1 MMIGVLALQGDYSK
15 HIQIL
20 EMLDFKVL
28 EVRYP
33 SELSLIEGL
42 VIPGGESTTISDLME
57 RANFHNQIKN
67 FAKTKPILGTCAG
80 LIRMSK
86 NTVDDRLKSLG
97 ILDISV
103 DRKAYGR
110 QIDSFAGEI
119 EVSING
125 NNHSVL
131 ATFIRAPKI
140 NKIGKDVKV
149 LSYFKNEPVVV
160 KQGHH
165 LGLSFHPELVKT
177 TFFHNYTFREQF
189 QNIHAT

>member
-20 EMLDFKVL
+20 ELLDFKVL

-33 SELSLIEGL
+33 SELSLIKGL
-42 VIPGGESTTISDLME
+42 VIPGGESTTISDLMG
-57 RANFHNQIKN
+57 RANFHDPIKN

-80 LIRMSK
+80 LIMMSK
-86 NTVDDRLKSLG
+86 NVEDDHVKSLG

-103 DRKAYGR
+103 NRNAYGR
-110 QIDSFAGEI
+110 QIESFTSEI
-119 EVSING
+119 EVSLNG

-131 ATFIRAPKI
+131 AAFIRAPKI

-160 KQGHH
+160 KQGYH
-165 LGLSFHPELVKT
+165 LGLAFHPELVKT

-189 QNIHAT
+189 QNIHET

>member
-20 EMLDFKVL
+20 ELLDFKVL

-57 RANFHNQIKN
+57 RANFHDQIKN
-67 FAKTKPILGTCAG
+67 FATTKPILGTCAG
-80 LIRMSK
+80 LIMMSK
-86 NTVDDRLKSLG
+86 NVEDDHVKSLG

-103 DRKAYGR
+103 NRNAYGR
-110 QIDSFAGEI
+110 QIESFTSEI
-119 EVSING
+119 EVSLNG
-125 NNHSVL
+125 NNHSIL
-131 ATFIRAPKI
+131 AAFIRAPKI
-140 NKIGKDVKV
+140 NKIGKNVKV

-160 KQGHH
+160 KEGHH
-165 LGLSFHPELVKT
+165 LGLAFHPELVKT
-177 TFFHNYTFREQF
+177 TFFHNYIFREQF
-189 QNIHAT
+189 QNIHAN

>member
-33 SELSLIEGL
+33 RELSLIEGL

-57 RANFHNQIKN
+57 RANFHDPIKN
-67 FAKTKPILGTCAG
+67 FARTKPILGTCAG
-80 LIRMSK
+80 LIMMSK
-86 NTVDDRLKSLG
+86 NIVDDRLKSLG

-103 DRKAYGR
+103 DRNAYGR

-125 NNHSVL
+125 KNHSVL

-140 NKIGKDVKV
+140 NKIGKNVKV
-149 LSYFKNEPVVV
+149 LSYFNNEPVVV
-160 KQGHH
+160 KEGHH
-165 LGLSFHPELVKT
+165 LGLAFHPELVKT

-189 QNIHAT
+189 KNIHAT

>member
-1 MMIGVLALQGDYSK
+1 MIIGVLALQGDYSK

-20 EMLDFKVL
+20 ELLDFKVL

-42 VIPGGESTTISDLME
+42 VIPGGESTTISDLMG
-57 RANFHNQIKN
+57 RANFHDPIKN

-80 LIRMSK
+80 LIMMSK
-86 NTVDDRLKSLG
+86 NVEDDHVKSLG

-103 DRKAYGR
+103 NRNAYGR
-110 QIDSFAGEI
+110 QIESFASEI
-119 EVSING
+119 EVSLNG

-131 ATFIRAPKI
+131 AAFIRAPKI
-140 NKIGKDVKV
+140 NKIGKNVKV

-160 KQGHH
+160 KEGHH
-165 LGLSFHPELVKT
+165 LGLAFHPELVKT
-177 TFFHNYTFREQF
+177 TFFHNYIFREQF